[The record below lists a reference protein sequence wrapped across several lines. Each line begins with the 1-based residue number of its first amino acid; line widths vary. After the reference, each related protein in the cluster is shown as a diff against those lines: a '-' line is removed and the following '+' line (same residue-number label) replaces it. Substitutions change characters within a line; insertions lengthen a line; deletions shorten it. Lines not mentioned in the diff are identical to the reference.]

1 MDLLSSAPGAADPV
15 AEVRRLRRQL
25 RRERAR
31 RQAAE
36 SMGERATADLYD
48 PVRQLRTAHVELL
61 ERADQTRVVNELA
74 RALRQD
80 LDSAQLVNR
89 AAETVGLATGVDRC
103 DVLLVDADR
112 FAAVQGMWSSSP
124 ENADLPRPHSFVEL
138 PEALTALLLE
148 AAQQLAPLQIERID
162 EDPRLGPA
170 GAAEIFEMLGVR
182 ALAAVPIAFGDEVVG
197 WLLLQSVAPR
207 TLAEPRARHL
217 RRARARPGLLA
228 GPGPCLRA
236 AARVRGRSS
245 RSWTG
250 RRTRSSPRSPTSC
263 ARR

>member
-1 MDLLSSAPGAADPV
+1 MKRVDLLSSATGAADPV

-48 PVRQLRTAHVELL
+48 PVRQLRSAHVELL
-61 ERADQTRVVNELA
+61 ERADQTQVVHELA

-89 AAETVGLATGVDRC
+89 AAETVGLATAVDRC

-124 ENADLPRPHSFVEL
+124 ENAELPRPHSFVEL

-148 AAQQLAPLQIERID
+148 TAQQLD
-162 EDPRLGPA
+162 
-170 GAAEIFEMLGVR
+170 
-182 ALAAVPIAFGDEVVG
+182 
-197 WLLLQSVAPR
+197 
-207 TLAEPRARHL
+207 
-217 RRARARPGLLA
+217 
-228 GPGPCLRA
+228 A
-236 AARVRGRSS
+236 AADRAHRRGPEAGCRPAPPRSS
-245 RSWTG
+245 RCSG
-250 RRTRSSPRSPTSC
+250 CVLSPPCRSRSATR
-263 ARR
+263 